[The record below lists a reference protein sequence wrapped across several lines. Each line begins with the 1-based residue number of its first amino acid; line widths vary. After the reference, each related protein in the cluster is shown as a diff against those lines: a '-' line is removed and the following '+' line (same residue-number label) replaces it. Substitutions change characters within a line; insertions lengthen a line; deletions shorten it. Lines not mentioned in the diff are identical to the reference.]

1 MKNKKALALIVSL
14 ALIVGVVLPGTLALS
29 TGQDSAGG
37 EFTVQEAPQPETPAP
52 ETPAA
57 PEAPVTPKT
66 PAVPETPASENPVFG
81 NPVPET
87 PVPETPAAPPAQA
100 DQQPAPEP
108 PAQEPEQ
115 KECTCG
121 AAEGQP
127 HAEGCPLYTAPV
139 TDPSAEPET
148 PAPEN
153 PACTCGAA
161 EGQAHAEGCPLYTAP
176 VTDPSAEPE
185 APTTEDPA
193 CTCDPQP
200 AEGEPHQE
208 GCPLYIAPEPQPECT
223 CGVPEGDPH
232 KNTCPLFAHLDTCPG
247 KDECEDETCLCP
259 CHLFERIMNCQ
270 TLDEIWILLE
280 ETTDEALATLTD
292 EQNAQINA
300 WIEAL
305 EPAPLPAIVIEESDP
320 PVASEIARPTVNY
333 TYVAPFGAPVT
344 GGNY

>member
-57 PEAPVTPKT
+57 PETPV
-66 PAVPETPASENPVFG
+66 SENPVSG
-81 NPVPET
+81 NPASEPPVPET
-87 PVPETPAAPPAQA
+87 PVAPPAQA
-100 DQQPAPEP
+100 DQQPVPEP

-121 AAEGQP
+121 AAEGEA

-161 EGQAHAEGCPLYTAP
+161 EGETHAEGCPLYTAP
-176 VTDPSAEPE
+176 VTDPSVEPE

-208 GCPLYIAPEPQPECT
+208 GCPLYTAPEPQPECT

-247 KDECEDETCLCP
+247 KDECQDENCLCP
-259 CHLFERIMNCQ
+259 CHLFDRIMNCQ

-292 EQNAQINA
+292 EQITQIEA
-300 WIEAL
+300 YMQAL

>member
-37 EFTVQEAPQPETPAP
+37 EFTVQEAPQQETPAAPETPAVPETPVTP

-57 PEAPVTPKT
+57 PETPV
-66 PAVPETPASENPVFG
+66 SENPVSG
-81 NPVPET
+81 NPAPET
-87 PVPETPAAPPAQA
+87 PAPPAQA
-100 DQQPAPEP
+100 DQQPAP
-108 PAQEPEQ
+108 AQE
-115 KECTCG
+115 
-121 AAEGQP
+121 
-127 HAEGCPLYTAPV
+127 
-139 TDPSAEPET
+139 

-161 EGQAHAEGCPLYTAP
+161 EGEAHAEGCPLYTAP
-176 VTDPSAEPE
+176 VTDPAAEPE
-185 APTTEDPA
+185 APTTEDDT

-200 AEGEPHQE
+200 AEGEPHRE

>member
-57 PEAPVTPKT
+57 PETPV
-66 PAVPETPASENPVFG
+66 SENPVS
-81 NPVPET
+81 ET
-87 PVPETPAAPPAQA
+87 PVPETPAAPPA
-100 DQQPAPEP
+100 
-108 PAQEPEQ
+108 PAQEPAPENPA
-115 KECTCG
+115 CTCG

-139 TDPSAEPET
+139 TDPSAEPEM
-148 PAPEN
+148 
-153 PACTCGAA
+153 
-161 EGQAHAEGCPLYTAP
+161 
-176 VTDPSAEPE
+176 
-185 APTTEDPA
+185 PTTEDDT

-208 GCPLYIAPEPQPECT
+208 GCPLYTAPEPQPECT

-232 KNTCPLFAHLDTCPG
+232 KNTCPLFTHLDTCPG
-247 KDECEDETCLCP
+247 KDACQDEACLCP
-259 CHLFERIMNCQ
+259 CHLFDRIMNCQ

-292 EQNAQINA
+292 EQITRIDA

-320 PVASEIARPTVNY
+320 PVASEIDRPTVNY
-333 TYVAPFGAPVT
+333 AYVAPFGAPVT

>member
-57 PEAPVTPKT
+57 PETPV
-66 PAVPETPASENPVFG
+66 SENPVSE
-81 NPVPET
+81 NPVPEP

-100 DQQPAPEP
+100 DQQPAPET

-139 TDPSAEPET
+139 TDPA
-148 PAPEN
+148 
-153 PACTCGAA
+153 
-161 EGQAHAEGCPLYTAP
+161 
-176 VTDPSAEPE
+176 AEPE
-185 APTTEDPA
+185 APTTEDDT

-208 GCPLYIAPEPQPECT
+208 GCPLYTAPEPQPECT
-223 CGVPEGDPH
+223 CGVPEGAPH
-232 KNTCPLFAHLDTCPG
+232 KNTCPRFTHLDTCPG
-247 KDECEDETCLCP
+247 KDVCQDENCLCP
-259 CHLFERIMNCQ
+259 CHLFDRIMNCQ
-270 TLDEIWILLE
+270 TLEEIELIFTQTPEEDLNLL
-280 ETTDEALATLTD
+280 DD
-292 EQNAQINA
+292 EQITRIEA

-320 PVASEIARPTVNY
+320 PVESEIDRPTVNY
-333 TYVAPFGAPVT
+333 AYVAPFGAPVT